1 MLGHSVLAAHV
12 WKGVEE
18 IFQDVPKL
26 MFHVIERERERER
39 EKERERVNVI
49 EVSSQ
54 LPIDNNVFDLT

>member
-39 EKERERVNVI
+39 ERVNVI

>member
-26 MFHVIERERERER
+26 MFHVIERERERE
-39 EKERERVNVI
+39 KERERVNVI